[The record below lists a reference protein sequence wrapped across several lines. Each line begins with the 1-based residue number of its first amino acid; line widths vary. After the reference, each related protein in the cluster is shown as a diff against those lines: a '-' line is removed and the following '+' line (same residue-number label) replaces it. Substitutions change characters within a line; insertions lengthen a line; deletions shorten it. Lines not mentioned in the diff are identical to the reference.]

1 MSAEIIISGVTQRVR
16 DRLACLAIMSAVAGI
31 ACGPTGESGEPAGA
45 AGTDAEAVQ
54 LSVGHR
60 SEWRE
65 LWVEGATD
73 LPDGAHVNY
82 RVTHEI
88 AETAPA
94 DEWPVANL
102 METGRAAVLDG
113 QFWTRINTYRWPA
126 GQVRILVQFPLP
138 PQPPEVDAR
147 FGAFGERLS
156 GDNVTDLGGM
166 KAVEVEHVFDHRR

>member
-1 MSAEIIISGVTQRVR
+1 MTRGVRE
-16 DRLACLAIMSAVAGI
+16 CLVYVVALSAVA
-31 ACGPTGESGEPAGA
+31 AGA
-45 AGTDAEAVQ
+45 CAPTSDVEGPDGAAQTSTEAVE

-65 LWVEGATD
+65 LWVEGSTD

-82 RVTHEI
+82 RVTHEL

-94 DEWPVANL
+94 DEWPAANL
-102 METGRAAVLDG
+102 METGRATVQDN
-113 QFWTRINTYRWPA
+113 QFWTRINTFRWPA

-147 FGAFGERLS
+147 FGALGEHLS
-156 GDNVTDLGGM
+156 GDNVTDLGST
-166 KAVEVEHVFDHRR
+166 KAVEVEHIFNHRR

>member
-1 MSAEIIISGVTQRVR
+1 MRRVR
-16 DRLACLAIMSAVAGI
+16 NRLACLAIMSAVAGI
-31 ACGPTGESGEPAGA
+31 ACGPTSESGEPDGA
-45 AGTDAEAVQ
+45 AGTGAETVQ

-65 LWVEGATD
+65 LWVEGSTD

-82 RVTHEI
+82 RVTHEL

-94 DEWPVANL
+94 EEWPAANL

-113 QFWTRINTYRWPA
+113 QFWTRINTFRWPT
-126 GQVRILVQFPLP
+126 GRVRILVQFPLP
-138 PQPPEVDAR
+138 PQPPEVEAR
-147 FGAFGERLS
+147 FGALGERLA
-156 GDNVTDLGGM
+156 GDNVTELGGI